1 VTAGAEVRERVR
13 AAFAKVLELALNE
26 VPDDAAFYEDLGG
39 DSLGKLDLAVALESE
54 FFVKFTDEDVAQLS
68 TVSEVVSKLQQAG
81 IT

>member
-39 DSLGKLDLAVALESE
+39 DSLGKLDLAVAL
-54 FFVKFTDEDVAQLS
+54 A
-68 TVSEVVSKLQQAG
+68 
-81 IT
+81 